1 MFRGRAHSSDDD
13 DEPSEA
19 TIQLNSKLT
28 ADFRKAFP
36 LRNESARK
44 VVPVATPSLT
54 QISKRLNFDDS
65 FSLPTVINPNVKIL
79 ELKEEVDSFKTQL
92 SSAQKEIERL
102 KKAEMDGKSRCEQL
116 LLEIVDLKKELIRRS
131 HCTALDEAR
140 HELNEMMVHSRDEW
154 QEAATRFHRYFQ
166 CAKARLSVAES
177 EIRSRGLLNED
188 MKLALSSAWT
198 STEYRTES
206 VHHENLRELLQ
217 NAAATLEEL
226 DKDVETNEGELD
238 DDLAEESTQKSPIFD
253 GDEACELSA
262 TDTAMIAEGEQG
274 SNIFREPS
282 PIPSFAAGEGNHS
295 ILSNMSESILNSTL
309 ANTSIDYEKDERI
322 QRLELEN
329 SQLKDR
335 VTVLFDRAQ
344 KSMLMEEKKNSAEQ
358 KYHLLERKMEEILGE
373 LNSLR
378 SACAKKM
385 FDVTDTT
392 SQSRAAEIMKRI
404 QDLNDKTENLQ
415 EELETTR
422 SEADNARN
430 HVESLTRERDTL
442 LRKIDHLTK
451 TTEDL
456 RKSLADE
463 KELCSSL
470 SSSLEEKTSAMESL
484 ELELNSLRSQTKS
497 LEYKLSEANEAMK
510 NLEAQ
515 LQAAK
520 GEPTDAGDETQILHL
535 RNNPL
540 QCAMDEFASDAE
552 RERQRKRK
560 ADETLSHGEP
570 SEAKRAREEQ
580 IHALETQLKKSER
593 EKEQALRLQAD
604 FAKKYREITTTL
616 TGYQIK
622 LKDIEEGICCVN
634 SVYDEMEKQ
643 FVFKYNADTGIVDLL
658 DVGQDVLSQ
667 GRPWEYEMQ
676 KYIGERHSIPGF
688 LAAVTLQL
696 ESRRNLEEVERSDA
710 FSVLH
715 EK

>member
-140 HELNEMMVHSRDEW
+140 HELNEMSS
-154 QEAATRFHRYFQ
+154 TP
-166 CAKARLSVAES
+166 LSLS
-177 EIRSRGLLNED
+177 LFSCHQLGLQRNIGRRAFITVVPFLLLLE
-188 MKLALSSAWT
+188 
-198 STEYRTES
+198 
-206 VHHENLRELLQ
+206 ENLRELLQ

-404 QDLNDKTENLQ
+404 QDLNDN
-415 EELETTR
+415 
-422 SEADNARN
+422 
-430 HVESLTRERDTL
+430 
-442 LRKIDHLTK
+442 TK